1 MGKVGTEATL
11 QEILGVLVEENI
23 YLKNIAQ
30 QQKFDLGDIV
40 SMKNISDAGMARQ
53 FFKVGDQVIVEYEA
67 TNGTKYDMPWDV
79 VHIGDALLA
88 DGTIKKDAIYLQ
100 SHYATLEGVQF
111 DHEENEKATEETAQ
125 EGMYYYIPN
134 PSGDGSFQMLT
145 INTGDTIDYTTNPT
159 VYHSAIKDTTGNI
172 VRYGYNRE
180 THAALPQWLN
190 SDAAA
195 GAWWTAKHAGDVAPN
210 QLSSIRGFLAGLP
223 KDFVNCMSELTIKQF
238 LNTVSEPDKTIGSET
253 YTAKVFMP
261 RLEQMYINPQAAGEG
276 EAWDYYKQLAQGAG
290 LSGKFQQWQTYP
302 ILISYALE
310 NHTSAQHVRLAS
322 AYRGD
327 SCNAW
332 YVYSSGYVSYYYYA
346 STAYRCR
353 PACVI

>member
-11 QEILGVLVEENI
+11 LNILGAINEGNVF
-23 YLKNIAQ
+23 LKNIAQ
-30 QQKFDLGDIV
+30 QQVFDVENITT
-40 SMKNISDAGMARQ
+40 MKNISDAGLARQ
-53 FFKVGDQVIVEYEA
+53 YFKIGDQVIVEYEA

-111 DHEENEKATEETAQ
+111 DHEENEKATEATAQ

-134 PSGDGSFQMLT
+134 PSGDGSFQMLA
-145 INTGDTIDYTTNPT
+145 INTGDTIDYAANPT

-195 GAWWTAKHAGDVAPN
+195 GAWWTAKHAGDVAPS

-253 YTAKVFMP
+253 YTAKVFLP
-261 RLEQMYINPQAAGEG
+261 RLEQIYANYQVAGEG

-310 NHTSAQHVRLAS
+310 NHTSAQYVRLAS
-322 AYRGD
+322 ALRGN
-327 SCNAW
+327 SCFTW
-332 YVYSSGYVSYYYYA
+332 YVASSGYVNA
-346 STAYRCR
+346 DAAYGAFRCR

>member
-11 QEILGVLVEENI
+11 LNILGAISEGNL

-30 QQKFDLGDIV
+30 EQKFDLQNV
-40 SMKNISDAGMARQ
+40 VTMKNISDAGLARQ
-53 FFKVGDQVIVEYEA
+53 YFKIGDQVIVTYESA
-67 TNGTKYDMPWDV
+67 AGTTYDMPWDV

-88 DGTIKKDAIYLQ
+88 DGTTKKDAIYLQ
-100 SHYATLEGVQF
+100 SHYATLEAIQF

-134 PSGDGSFQMLT
+134 PNGDGSFQLLT
-145 INTGDTIDYTTNPT
+145 INTGDTIDYTANPN

-190 SDAAA
+190 SNADK
-195 GAWWTAKHAGDVAPN
+195 GAWWTAKHTGDVAPN
-210 QLSSIRGFLAGLP
+210 QLASVRGFLAGLP
-223 KDFVNCMSELTIKQF
+223 KDFVDCMSELTIKQF

-253 YTAKVFMP
+253 YTAKVFLP
-261 RLEQMYINPQAAGEG
+261 RLEQMYVNPQVVGEG

-290 LSGKFQQWQTYP
+290 LTDKFAQRGTYP

-310 NHTSAQHVRLAS
+310 NHTSAQVVRLAS
-322 AYRGD
+322 AYRGG
-327 SCNAW
+327 SGGTW
-332 YVYSSGYVSYYYYA
+332 YVNSSGVVGSGGA
-346 STAYRCR
+346 NGAYRCR